1 MNAFEIVR
9 RLQEVVAK
17 EAGLKSV
24 RELLAHDHELRKA
37 KFRDSAIYLAR
48 TKTDLSLE
56 KLGELFG
63 ARHHTTLVGAVRRE
77 KARLQRHPPRPDK
90 RTWPEWHDYLYKKA
104 VADTL
109 PLPKAALPVVPSEA
123 LVPLP
128 KDVTPATSVLES
140 GMFTSEDSN
149 DA

>member
-104 VADTL
+104 MEGAESAVPAVTTPGEGDTS
-109 PLPKAALPVVPSEA
+109 AIAVSIPVVKEA
-123 LVPLP
+123 
-128 KDVTPATSVLES
+128 S
-140 GMFTSEDSN
+140 